1 MFDICLYLCTRVIT
15 ARNYKN
21 NFGDSV
27 TECKRLS
34 VKEKRRRL
42 NQITEDGVQRKAI
55 GNPNFKNYLKYDE
68 RALLADYLEVCH
80 FLHLPFNVDSFRGLV
95 AAIATANGH
104 KNPVVSRCWIKA
116 FMEEFKHLG
125 FYKVSNISIARAKQA
140 TAKVRDAHFGKLQAL
155 LDRLVKMRVLTDY
168 ERNYELDK
176 LSFYMDEQ
184 GGGTEKTK
192 KKVIGTKQKNGMQVC
207 KHA

>member
-1 MFDICLYLCTRVIT
+1 MCV
-15 ARNYKN
+15 ARNYKK

-27 TECKRLS
+27 VDCKRLS
-34 VKEKRRRL
+34 AQEKKRWL
-42 NQITEDGVQRKAI
+42 DQITTADVKRKAL
-55 GNPNFKNYLKYDE
+55 GNENFVSYLKYDE

-95 AAIATANGH
+95 LAIATANGH
-104 KNPVVSRCWIKA
+104 KHAVVSRVWIKA
-116 FMEEFKHLG
+116 FLEEFNHLG

-140 TAKVRDAHFGKLQAL
+140 TAKVWDAHFGKVQAL
-155 LDRLVKMRVLTDY
+155 LKRMVEMRVLTEY
-168 ERNYELDK
+168 EKNYELDK

-192 KKVIGTKQKNGMQVC
+192 KKVLGAKQQDGKFVPRLS
-207 KHA
+207 